1 MKILL
6 VSPKIPE
13 TFWNLKHVLRCIS
26 RKATLPPLG
35 LLTVAGMLPSVW
47 EKKLVDVNVQSL
59 TEGDILWADY
69 VFVGGMYVQKD
80 DVREIVGRCK
90 SLGVKTVGGGPV
102 FRFGYNEIEGV
113 DHIIYGEAENSIRC
127 FVEDAEKGDPKES
140 YSCDDWADI
149 KASPVPLWDIA
160 NTKKYASACIQF
172 SRGCP
177 FGCDFC
183 DVTQLFG
190 NKMRLKTTGQMIA
203 EMDKLYEIGWKGPV
217 FIVDDNFIGSK
228 GYLKREVLPAM
239 IEWMKDHG
247 HPFNFNT
254 QVSINVSDD
263 EELMRMMSDAGFDT
277 VFIGIETTSDDSFE
291 ECNKKQNKNR
301 DLVECVKKVQRF
313 GLQVQAGFILGFD
326 NDLPTIFDKLTSF
339 IQNSGIAT
347 AMVGLLNAPR
357 NTELYRRLDEEDRLL
372 CDTKGDNTD
381 FSLNFIPKMDPKELV
396 DGYKS
401 VVSAIYAPKNYYK
414 RVLTLLKN
422 YEPPKNKPPFC
433 SHDLRILFKSM
444 WVVGVVGKGRTY
456 YWRLLFWSIFRRRG
470 SFNLAVMYAIYGFH
484 FRKAFAGCAV

>member
-1 MKILL
+1 MKILF
-6 VSPKIPE
+6 VSPNLPE

-35 LLTVAGMLPSVW
+35 LLTVGGMLPSAW
-47 EKKLVDVNVQSL
+47 EKRLVDVNVQLL
-59 TEGDILWADY
+59 TDRDILWADY
-69 VFVGGMYVQKD
+69 VFIGGMHVQKD
-80 DVREIVGRCK
+80 KVQEIVDRCK
-90 SLGVKTVGGGPV
+90 RLGVKTVGGGPV
-102 FRFGYNEIEGV
+102 FRLGHNEIDGV
-113 DHIIYGEAENSIRC
+113 DHIIYGEAENSVGR
-127 FVEDAEKGDPKES
+127 FVEDVENGNPQES
-140 YSCDDWADI
+140 YSCGDWADI
-149 KASPVPLWDIA
+149 HESPVPLWDIVDV
-160 NTKKYASACIQF
+160 KKYASACIQF

-190 NKMRLKTTGQMIA
+190 NKMRLKTTGQLIA
-203 EMDKLYEIGWKGPV
+203 EMDRLYEIGWKGPV
-217 FIVDDNFIGSK
+217 FVVDDNFIGSK

-239 IEWMKDHG
+239 IEWMDEHN

-263 EELMRMMSDAGFDT
+263 DELMTMMSDAGFDA
-277 VFIGIETTSDDSFE
+277 VFIGIETTSDDCLE
-291 ECNKKQNKNR
+291 ECNKRQNKNR

-326 NDLPTIFDKLTSF
+326 NDLPTIFDKLTNF

-357 NTELYRRLDEEDRLL
+357 DTKLYRRLDDEDRLL
-372 CDTKGDNTD
+372 FDTTGDNTD
-381 FSLNFIPKMDPKELV
+381 FSLNFIPKMDPQQLV

-401 VVSAIYAPKNYYK
+401 VISTIYAPKNYYK

-422 YEPPKNKPPFC
+422 YEPPKKKPPFC
-433 SHDLRILFKSM
+433 SHDLWVLFKSM
-444 WVVGVVGKGRTY
+444 WLVGVVGKGRTY
-456 YWRLLFWSIFRRRG
+456 YWRLIFWSIFRRRKN
-470 SFNLAVMYAIYGFH
+470 FNIAVMYAIYGFH
-484 FRKAFAGCAV
+484 FRKAFASRAA